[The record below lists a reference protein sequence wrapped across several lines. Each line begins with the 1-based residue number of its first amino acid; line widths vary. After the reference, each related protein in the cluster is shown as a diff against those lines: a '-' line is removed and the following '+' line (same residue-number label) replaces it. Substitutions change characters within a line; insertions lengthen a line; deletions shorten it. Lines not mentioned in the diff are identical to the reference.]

1 VDFARRKWI
10 DMKDPRVA
18 ATVRFLAGQPL
29 PGFPTLTTPLLTAAK
44 ADEVLNTPIPLSA
57 NLALRKL
64 YFS

>member
-1 VDFARRKWI
+1 
-10 DMKDPRVA
+10 MKDPRVA